1 MRLNQPRLRYV
12 VAVVA
17 LLLAGGS
24 AFLLGRYALSGD
36 APTEAQV
43 SPSGTPVL
51 IEQPPHPSIAA
62 AMTAIAE
69 DNEKPR
75 FIGELNG
82 FQFIGMDTPI
92 PRDGQECSN
101 AELQPVPSTQVHS
114 AIRDSDLNFE
124 VGNITSGLSLARET
138 ATLCQGQVVSVGRTY
153 EGSEG
158 RSIEIFRVKSGP
170 VVQSFAPLDRLKP
183 TTIGGRPSIL
193 VVPVGFGPTIIFMRD
208 EIGTKW
214 TINGFELNTDEVTK
228 VAEEIR

>member
-92 PRDGQECSN
+92 PQDAQKCSN
-101 AELQPVPSTQVHS
+101 DKLQTVPSTQVHS
-114 AIRDSDLNFE
+114 AIRDSGLDFK
-124 VGNITSGLSLARET
+124 VSHIPSGLSLAHET
-138 ATLCQGQVVSVGRTY
+138 ATFCHSQVSVCWQKLRG
-153 EGSEG
+153 
-158 RSIEIFRVKSGP
+158 K
-170 VVQSFAPLDRLKP
+170 
-183 TTIGGRPSIL
+183 
-193 VVPVGFGPTIIFMRD
+193 
-208 EIGTKW
+208 
-214 TINGFELNTDEVTK
+214 
-228 VAEEIR
+228 